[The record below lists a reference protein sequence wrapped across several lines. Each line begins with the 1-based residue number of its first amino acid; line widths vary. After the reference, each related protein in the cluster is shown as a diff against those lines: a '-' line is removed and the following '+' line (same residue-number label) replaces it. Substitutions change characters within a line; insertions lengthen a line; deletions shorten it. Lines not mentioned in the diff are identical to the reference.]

1 MKLSIAIILKDIIWK
16 IKGLPFEMINFI
28 DHE

>member
-1 MKLSIAIILKDIIWK
+1 MKLSIAIILKDIISK
-16 IKGLPFEMINFI
+16 VNSLHFEMINFI

>member
-16 IKGLPFEMINFI
+16 IKGLHFEMINII